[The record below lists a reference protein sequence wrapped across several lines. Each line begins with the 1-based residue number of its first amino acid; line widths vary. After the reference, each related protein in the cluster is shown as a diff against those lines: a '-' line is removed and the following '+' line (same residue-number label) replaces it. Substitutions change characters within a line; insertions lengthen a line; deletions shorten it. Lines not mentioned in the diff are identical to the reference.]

1 MEEGLTQGGKWCFG
15 MDILPGRILFLW
27 IPWDLGRATYASI
40 ELRVYH
46 LTGVQAGLTRS
57 SDDIDGDTAEAA
69 TDGDTAEAAAPSAP
83 CGAAGSGGDGGPC
96 FIATAASGS

>member
-27 IPWDLGRATYASI
+27 IPWDLGPATYASI

-46 LTGVQAGLTRS
+46 FTGVQAGLTRS
-57 SDDIDGDTAEAA
+57 SDDIDGDTVQ
-69 TDGDTAEAAAPSAP
+69 AAPRAP
-83 CGAAGSGGDGGPC
+83 SGAAGSGGDGGSC

>member
-1 MEEGLTQGGKWCFG
+1 

-46 LTGVQAGLTRS
+46 FTGVQAGPPKS
-57 SDDIDGDTAEAA
+57 SGDPDDDTVQ
-69 TDGDTAEAAAPSAP
+69 AAPSAP
-83 CGAAGSGGDGGPC
+83 GGASSGGDGGPC
-96 FIATAASGS
+96 FIATAASGW